1 MSEDAAALFCDTGTA
16 GRIERM
22 ETEAIAG
29 GVRAGL
35 RRATSAAGGFTHE
48 IAGGAAC
55 FAGPNSPLNKV
66 VGVGFAGV
74 PSTAQWEAV
83 EQAYAEVGAPVQV
96 ELAHLADPR
105 TGAELTARGYRLT
118 SFENVLGLRLR
129 GRAWPVPQSVE
140 VRRDDDNDLDTWLDI
155 VVDGFAHPDDDG
167 LPATEDFPRDILATA
182 VRDLAATT
190 DTHRY
195 LAYRAGTPVGG
206 ASLRTTGGI
215 AALAGAATLPEHRR
229 QGVQT
234 ALLSTRLNAASAA
247 DCDLAVV
254 TTQPGSKSQQNSQS
268 QGFALLYTRAVLVKD
283 PA

>member
-1 MSEDAAALFCDTGTA
+1 MFCDTGMA

-35 RRATSAAGGFTHE
+35 HRATPAAGGFTQE

-66 VGVGFAGV
+66 VGVGLAGV

-105 TGAELTARGYRLT
+105 IGAELTARGYRLT

-140 VRRDDDNDLDTWLDI
+140 VRRDDNDLDTWLDI

-182 VRDLAATT
+182 VRDLAATNN
-190 DTHRY
+190 THRY
-195 LAYRAGTPVGG
+195 LAYRAGKPAGG
-206 ASLRTTGGI
+206 ASLRTNGGI

-234 ALLSTRLNAASAA
+234 ALLSTRLNAAAAA

>member
-1 MSEDAAALFCDTGTA
+1 MFCDTGMA

-29 GVRAGL
+29 GVNAGL
-35 RRATSAAGGFTHE
+35 RGTTTTTGRFTQE

-105 TGAELTARGYRLT
+105 IGAELTARGYRLT

-129 GRAWPVPQSVE
+129 GRAWLVPQSVE
-140 VRRDDDNDLDTWLDI
+140 VRRDDDDMDSWLDI

-167 LPATEDFPRDILATA
+167 LPATEDFPRDILASA
-182 VRDLAATT
+182 VRDLAATNN
-190 DTHRY
+190 THRY
-195 LAYRAGTPVGG
+195 LAYRAGEPAGG
-206 ASLRTTGGI
+206 ASLRLTGGI

-234 ALLSTRLNAASAA
+234 ALLSTRLNAAAAA

-254 TTQPGSKSQQNSQS
+254 TTQPGSKSQQNSQA

>member
-1 MSEDAAALFCDTGTA
+1 MFCDTGMA

-29 GVRAGL
+29 GVNAGL
-35 RRATSAAGGFTHE
+35 RRATTTTGGFTQE

-105 TGAELTARGYRLT
+105 IGAELTARGYRLT

-129 GRAWPVPQSVE
+129 GRAWQIPQSVE
-140 VRRDDDNDLDTWLDI
+140 VRRDDDDMDTWLDI

-167 LPATEDFPRDILATA
+167 LPATEDFPRDILASA
-182 VRDLAATT
+182 VRDLAATNN
-190 DTHRY
+190 THRY
-195 LAYRAGTPVGG
+195 LAYRAGEPAGG
-206 ASLRTTGGI
+206 ASLRLAGGI

-234 ALLSTRLNAASAA
+234 ALLSTRLNAAAAA

-254 TTQPGSKSQQNSQS
+254 TTQPGSKSQQNSQA

>member
-1 MSEDAAALFCDTGTA
+1 MFCDTGMA

-29 GVRAGL
+29 GVNAGL
-35 RRATSAAGGFTHE
+35 RRATTTTGGFTQE

-66 VGVGFAGV
+66 VGVGFTGV

-83 EQAYAEVGAPVQV
+83 EQAYAKVGAPVQV

-105 TGAELTARGYRLT
+105 IGAELTARGYRLT

-129 GRAWPVPQSVE
+129 GRAWQVPQSVE
-140 VRRDDDNDLDTWLDI
+140 VRRDDDDMDTWLDI

-167 LPATEDFPRDILATA
+167 LPATEDFPRDILASA
-182 VRDLAATT
+182 VRDLAATNN
-190 DTHRY
+190 THRY
-195 LAYRAGTPVGG
+195 LAYRAGEPAGG
-206 ASLRTTGGI
+206 ASLRLAGGI

-234 ALLSTRLNAASAA
+234 ALLSTRLNAAAAA

-254 TTQPGSKSQQNSQS
+254 TTQPGSKSQQNSQA

>member
-1 MSEDAAALFCDTGTA
+1 MSEDAATLFCDTGMA

-35 RRATSAAGGFTHE
+35 RRAPSTARGFTLE

-66 VGVGFAGV
+66 VGVGFAGA

-96 ELAHLADPR
+96 ELAHLAEPR
-105 TGAELTARGYRLT
+105 IGAELTARGYRLT

-129 GRAWPVPQSVE
+129 DRTWPVAQSIE
-140 VRRDDDNDLDTWLDI
+140 VRRDDGDLDVWLDI
-155 VVDGFAHPDDDG
+155 VVDGFAHPDDEG
-167 LPATEDFPRDILATA
+167 LPATEDFPRDILAAA
-182 VRDLAATT
+182 VRDLAAANN
-190 DTHRY
+190 THRY
-195 LAYRAGTPVGG
+195 LAYRAGSPAGG
-206 ASLRTTGGI
+206 ASLRMTAGI

-234 ALLSTRLNAASAA
+234 ALLATRLNTATAA

-254 TTQPGSKSQQNSQS
+254 TTQPGSASQHNSQT

>member
-1 MSEDAAALFCDTGTA
+1 MFCDTGMA

-29 GVRAGL
+29 AVRTGL
-35 RRATSAAGGFTHE
+35 RSATSATGGFAQE

-74 PSTAQWEAV
+74 PSTARWEAV
-83 EQAYAEVGAPVQV
+83 ERAYAEVGAPVQV

-105 TGAELTARGYRLT
+105 IGAELTARGYRLT
-118 SFENVLGLRLR
+118 SFENVLGVRLR
-129 GRAWPVPQSVE
+129 GRTWPVPQSVQ
-140 VRRDDDNDLDTWLDI
+140 VRRDDGDDVDTWLDT
-155 VVDGFAHPDDDG
+155 VVDGFATPDDG
-167 LPATEDFPRDILATA
+167 LPAGEGFPRDILAT
-182 VRDLAATT
+182 VIRDLAAT
-190 DTHRY
+190 DGTHRY
-195 LAYRAGTPVGG
+195 LAYRADHPAGG
-206 ASLRTTGGI
+206 ASVRMTGGI
-215 AALAGAATLPEHRR
+215 AALAGAATLPAHRR

-234 ALLSTRLNAASAA
+234 ALLSTRLNAAAA
-247 DCDLAVV
+247 AGCDLAVV
-254 TTQPGSKSQQNSQS
+254 TTQPGSTSQKNSQS

>member
-1 MSEDAAALFCDTGTA
+1 MFCDTGMA

-29 GVRAGL
+29 GVNAGL
-35 RRATSAAGGFTHE
+35 RGATTTTGGFTQE

-66 VGVGFAGV
+66 VGVGFTVV

-105 TGAELTARGYRLT
+105 IGAELTARGYRLT

-129 GRAWPVPQSVE
+129 GRAWQVPQSVE
-140 VRRDDDNDLDTWLDI
+140 VRRDDDDMDTWLDI

-167 LPATEDFPRDILATA
+167 LPATEDFPRDILASA
-182 VRDLAATT
+182 VRDLAATNN
-190 DTHRY
+190 THRY
-195 LAYRAGTPVGG
+195 LAYRAGEPAGG
-206 ASLRTTGGI
+206 ASLRLAGGI

-234 ALLSTRLNAASAA
+234 ALLSTRLNAAAAA

>member
-1 MSEDAAALFCDTGTA
+1 MSEDAATLFCDTATA
-16 GRIERM
+16 ARIERM
-22 ETEAIAG
+22 ETDAITG
-29 GVRAGL
+29 GVRTGL
-35 RRATSAAGGFTHE
+35 RRSNGGFAQE

-55 FAGPNSPLNKV
+55 FAAPGSPLNKV

-74 PSTAQWEAV
+74 PTVGQWEAV

-105 TGAELTARGYRLT
+105 IGADLTARGYRLT
-118 SFENVLGLRLR
+118 SFENVLGLRPR
-129 GRAWPVPQSVE
+129 GRAWPTPQSVE
-140 VRRDDDNDLDTWLDI
+140 VRRDDENGFDTWLDT
-155 VVDGFAHPDDDG
+155 VVEGFAHPDDDG
-167 LPATEDFPRDILATA
+167 RPAHEEFPRDILATV
-182 VRDLAATT
+182 VRDLATAG

-195 LAYRAGTPVGG
+195 LAYRDGVPAGG
-206 ASLRTTGGI
+206 ASLRMAGGI
-215 AALAGAATLPEHRR
+215 AALAGAATLPAHRR

-234 ALLSTRLNAASAA
+234 ALLSARLRAAAVA

-254 TTQPGSKSQQNSQS
+254 TTEPGSKSQKNSQS

>member
-1 MSEDAAALFCDTGTA
+1 MSEEATLFCDTGMA

-29 GVRAGL
+29 AVRTGL
-35 RRATSAAGGFTHE
+35 RSATSATGGFAQE

-74 PSTAQWEAV
+74 PSTARWEAV
-83 EQAYAEVGAPVQV
+83 ERAYAEVGAPVQV

-105 TGAELTARGYRLT
+105 IGAELTARGYRLT
-118 SFENVLGLRLR
+118 SFENVLGVRLH
-129 GRAWPVPQSVE
+129 GRTWPVPQSVQ
-140 VRRDDDNDLDTWLDI
+140 VRRDDGGDVDTWLDT
-155 VVDGFAHPDDDG
+155 VVDGFATPDDG
-167 LPATEDFPRDILATA
+167 LPAGEEFPRDILAT
-182 VRDLAATT
+182 VIRDLAAT
-190 DTHRY
+190 DGTHRY
-195 LAYRAGTPVGG
+195 LAYRADRPAGG
-206 ASLRTTGGI
+206 ASVRMTGGI

-234 ALLSTRLNAASAA
+234 ALLSTRLNAAAA
-247 DCDLAVV
+247 AGCDLAVV
-254 TTQPGSKSQQNSQS
+254 TTQPGSTSQKNSQS